1 VRFVPALLCTA
12 LLLADAAQA
21 RAPATA
27 PPSEHGWARQA
38 QSWITRLW
46 SRDDS
51 AAWLAKI
58 GSALRENNYQGTLV
72 QTAAGRIETVAVF
85 HAFSA
90 GRERERLVTLSG
102 PHREVIR
109 DDKMVM
115 CIGTGDLPVGYDAGM
130 VGTWNPGELFADAA
144 RLPGYQAKLGGVGRV
159 AGLDAQ
165 IVELRP
171 RDDWRYGYRF
181 WLEKNSGLPL
191 QIALLDGNGHVLER
205 IFFTQLQ
212 LGKKPAE
219 SDLAPSTQKG
229 LRRVQ
234 TLSAGKDSDPG
245 WRVNAPPEGFNL
257 RAARRLGPAVQL
269 LYSDGLASVSVYVE
283 PIPANASGATAAHM
297 GAVTARSYWGDG
309 RRVVAIGKVPE
320 PTVDYFARNL
330 QPLAGKSGD

>member
-1 VRFVPALLCTA
+1 MLLCLA
-12 LLLADAAQA
+12 LLLTDVVAAGE
-21 RAPATA
+21 PNSD
-27 PPSEHGWARQA
+27 PSSQQGWVKHA
-38 QSWITRLW
+38 QSWISRLW

-58 GSALRENNYQGTLV
+58 GGALRENNYQGTLV
-72 QTAAGRIETVAVF
+72 QTAAGRVETVAVF
-85 HAFSA
+85 HAFSN
-90 GRERERLVTLSG
+90 GHERERLVTLSG

-109 DDKMVM
+109 DDKIVM
-115 CIGTGDLPVGYDAGM
+115 CIGTGNMPVGYDAGM
-130 VGTWNPGELFADAA
+130 GGTWNPGELFADGA
-144 RLPGYQAKLGGVGRV
+144 RLPGYQAKLGASGRV

-219 SDLAPSTQKG
+219 SDLAPSTRSG

-234 TLSAGKDSDPG
+234 TLSPGRDTDPG
-245 WRVNAPPEGFNL
+245 WRVNAPPTGFNL

-283 PIPANASGATAAHM
+283 PIVPNASGSGAAHM
-297 GAVTARSYWGDG
+297 GAVTARSYWQGG

-320 PTVDYFARNL
+320 LTVDYFARNM
-330 QPLAGKSGD
+330 QPMAAKSVN

>member
-1 VRFVPALLCTA
+1 MRWLPALLCSA
-12 LLLADAAQA
+12 LLFADS
-21 RAPATA
+21 ATA
-27 PPSEHGWARQA
+27 ATPAPSASHGWARQA
-38 QSWITRLW
+38 QSWITHLW
-46 SRDDS
+46 SRDD
-51 AAWLAKI
+51 AAGWLAKI

-72 QTAAGRIETVAVF
+72 QTGAGHAETVAVF
-85 HAFSA
+85 HAFTD

-115 CIGTGDLPVGYDAGM
+115 CIGTGDLPVGYDAG
-130 VGTWNPGELFADAA
+130 VGGSWNPGEIFADVA
-144 RLPGYQAKLGGVGRV
+144 RLPGYQAKSGGTGRV

-165 IVELRP
+165 IIELRA

-191 QIALLDGNGHVLER
+191 QISLLDGNGHVLEQ

-219 SDLAPSTQKG
+219 SDLRPSTQNG

-234 TLSAGKDSDPG
+234 SLSPGQESDPG
-245 WRVNAPPEGFNL
+245 WRVSAPPAGFDL

-269 LYSDGLASVSVYVE
+269 LYSDGLASISVYVE
-283 PIPANASGATAAHM
+283 PVPPGVSGATAAHM
-297 GAVTARSYWGDG
+297 GAVTARSYWRGG

-320 PTVDYFARNL
+320 LTVDYFARNV
-330 QPLAGKSGD
+330 QPVARTSGN

>member
-1 VRFVPALLCTA
+1 VKLLPALLCSA
-12 LLLADAAQA
+12 LLLADVAQA
-21 RAPATA
+21 RVPASA
-27 PPSEHGWARQA
+27 PPTHPGWAKQA
-38 QSWITRLW
+38 QSWITHLW

-51 AAWLAKI
+51 AEWLAKV

-85 HAFSA
+85 HAFSD
-90 GRERERLVTLSG
+90 GHERERLVTLSG

-115 CIGTGDLPVGYDAGM
+115 CIGTGDMPVGYDAGM
-130 VGTWNPGELFADAA
+130 GGTWNPGELFADVS
-144 RLPGYQAKLGGVGRV
+144 RLPGYQAKLGATGRV

-212 LGKKPAE
+212 LGKQPAE

-234 TLSAGKDSDPG
+234 TLSPGQDSDPG
-245 WRVNAPPEGFNL
+245 WRVNAPPAGFNL

-283 PIPANASGATAAHM
+283 PVPPSASGATAAHM
-297 GAVTARSYWGDG
+297 GAVTARSYWRGG

-320 PTVDYFARNL
+320 LTVDYFARNL
-330 QPLAGKSGD
+330 QPMSAKSPD